1 MDHLFLFSAFYYLLF
16 KFLDVI
22 LLSLCVASHQSMTV
36 SIFSFRFALFYGPFV
51 LVCCSLLLVFFSIPS
66 FQYVFSMPLFPEVN
80 FFPVK
85 PRWSIDN
92 LFLFYFF
99 LTCIF
104 GSWIWI
110 CFFSLSWRKSKK
122 YFHSTSPSL
131 WGISLKLFLAF
142 YSKHFLGFCQSEWKN
157 KAYQFGALKLGIWR
171 YILLANIIRYRLSI
185 FLDSYS

>member
-22 LLSLCVASHQSMTV
+22 LLSLCVVSHQSMTV
-36 SIFSFRFALFYGPFV
+36 SIFSLRFALFYGPFV

-104 GSWIWI
+104 SSWIWI
-110 CFFSLSWRKSKK
+110 FSLPLFPELKK
-122 YFHSTSPSL
+122 EQKVFSFNFPLLVRDIFKTFPCF
-131 WGISLKLFLAF
+131 LF
-142 YSKHFLGFCQSEWKN
+142 
-157 KAYQFGALKLGIWR
+157 
-171 YILLANIIRYRLSI
+171 
-185 FLDSYS
+185 